1 MLRNFLWSSAALAGA
16 FVVMPATAQEIK
28 RPSVP
33 LNDVDCNFPSAFFT
47 PGGLFTPTC
56 TSPGTRTAT
65 PGPMTVTAIN
75 PTTSRVTGDV
85 AVTYSGNL
93 VTDGFPV
100 TINPIN
106 GPFQLDVAN
115 FTDTL
120 AQTVNATTSYI
131 GRYTNTAFP
140 NAILADVQAG
150 RAAYFPN
157 YDAVTAVA
165 NSIAVNASGFATD
178 LATGF
183 GYDYNLTAPAP
194 TSIIGGNSVALTGSF
209 NGNDNGV
216 IQMGT
221 LSGTAVLK
229 AGRATTIAP
238 AFLDANGN
246 PTGGWS
252 SPYQME
258 YNITA
263 DLKTQLDANGL
274 ITPTVSVTNGV
285 NMNGSTITNLA
296 AGVNP
301 TDAVNKAQLD
311 AIVAGTAF
319 QGGSVNSLQI
329 GPGSTAGGGAA
340 VAVGYL
346 NTATGNGAVAIGD
359 PNVATGTGAV
369 AIGADNTATGNGSVA
384 IGNLT
389 IANGAGNVA
398 LGNGAQATAANSVAL
413 GGASIADQA
422 NTVSVGTVGSE
433 RRVTNVAAGT
443 GATDAVNFGQLTT
456 VSNAA
461 AAAQTTATAAQTSAN
476 TAQTTANTALTTA
489 NTAQAAATAAQ
500 TSANTAQTTAAA
512 AQTTANSAQTVA
524 TAAQATANTA
534 QTTAVAAQGV
544 ASNAQAAA
552 VTAQTVA
559 TAAQTGANT
568 ALTQNATQDT
578 RMNAMDVL
586 NTTQNSRLAALEALS
601 TGRIDALEGRVDRI
615 DRMANGG
622 IAAAMAMGGTM
633 VVPDSTVSMSF
644 NIATYRGQQGFSG
657 AIVGRIAPKVYIN
670 AGVAGSTIKK
680 STGGRVG
687 VTFGW

>member
-1 MLRNFLWSSAALAGA
+1 
-16 FVVMPATAQEIK
+16 
-28 RPSVP
+28 
-33 LNDVDCNFPSAFFT
+33 
-47 PGGLFTPTC
+47 
-56 TSPGTRTAT
+56 
-65 PGPMTVTAIN
+65 MTVTAIN

-85 AVTYSGNL
+85 AVNYSGNL
-93 VTDGFPV
+93 VTDGLPV
-100 TINPIN
+100 TLNPIN

-131 GRYTNTAFP
+131 GRYTNTALP
-140 NAILADVQAG
+140 NSILADVQAG

-165 NSIAVNASGFATD
+165 NSITVNASGFATD

-183 GYDYNLTAPAP
+183 GYDYSLAAPAP
-194 TSIIGGNSVALTGSF
+194 TTIIGGNSVALTGSF
-209 NGNDNGV
+209 SGNDNGV

-238 AFLDANGN
+238 GFLDANGN

-263 DLKTQLDANGL
+263 ELKTQLDGNGL

-285 NMNGSTITNLA
+285 NMNGSTVTNLA

-311 AIVAGTAF
+311 AVVAGTAF

-422 NTVSVGTVGSE
+422 NTVSVGAVGSE

-476 TAQTTANTALTTA
+476 TAQTTAV
-489 NTAQAAATAAQ
+489 
-500 TSANTAQTTAAA
+500 A

-559 TAAQTGANT
+559 TAAQTGANS
-568 ALTQNATQDT
+568 ALAQNATQDT

-586 NTTQNSRLAALEALS
+586 NNTQNSRLAALEALS